1 MAHYLVK
8 ARPPANLDALRRQ
21 LDSGEISVMQPFGGE
36 VQQCLLNARLD
47 PDGWA
52 VWEENCYCSPPLKQ
66 ERAAVL
72 DQYFADLTT
81 ETIRKGEGWAQIES
95 LPSLWGD

>member
-8 ARPPANLDALRRQ
+8 AKPPADLAGLRAR
-21 LDSGEISVMQPFGGE
+21 LDSGGIGQMQPFGSE
-36 VQQCLLNARLD
+36 LQRCLLNARLD
-47 PDGWA
+47 ADGWA

-72 DQYFADLTT
+72 DHYFSDLST
-81 ETIRKGEGWAQIES
+81 EALQAGQGWARIGH
-95 LPSLWGD
+95 LPPLWD